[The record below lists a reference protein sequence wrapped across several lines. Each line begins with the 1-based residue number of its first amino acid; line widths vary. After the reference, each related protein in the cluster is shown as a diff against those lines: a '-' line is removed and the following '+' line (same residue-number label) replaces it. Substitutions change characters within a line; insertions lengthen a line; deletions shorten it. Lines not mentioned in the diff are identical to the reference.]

1 MMVVRK
7 AIKGH
12 LRGLLQTW
20 YQEAKKVNFQ
30 LSFKT
35 ASTSELRLAGDLKRD
50 VEGFK
55 CAIGWANA
63 IRELLCC

>member
-1 MMVVRK
+1 MMVEK
-7 AIKGH
+7 QTIKGH
-12 LRGLLQTW
+12 LRGLLKTW
-20 YQEAKKVNFQ
+20 YQEAKKVSFQ

-35 ASTSELRLAGDLKRD
+35 ASTSELGLAGDLKGD

-55 CAIGWANA
+55 CAISWANA